1 MVAFL
6 LALRSPLLVVPE
18 KMAIEKQR
26 AGLKRNLKHWRSY
39 YQLVENTGG
48 EIFGINGEM
57 PFAINPK
64 PSLLDDRWMEKP

>member
-1 MVAFL
+1 MAVRGGCFSAGTKITF
-6 LALRSPLLVVPE
+6 AGGE

-26 AGLKRNLKHWRSY
+26 AGLKQSQALEK
-39 YQLVENTGG
+39 LLPTGG